1 MHGLQ
6 HYGYFCQTHM
16 RHKHTFPSAD
26 YVYHGAGAGLQAK
39 RAAHAAIEETGVTA
53 AFPIM
58 ATKHNTWEAVT
69 AIDRIQPSI
78 RPTSAAK
85 IKASKV
91 TSTDTYVAHAHGLC
105 SIFTAY
111 APCPQTLTLSLVA
124 L

>member
-1 MHGLQ
+1 M
-6 HYGYFCQTHM
+6 
-16 RHKHTFPSAD
+16 
-26 YVYHGAGAGLQAK
+26 QAK
-39 RAAHAAIEETGVTA
+39 RAPHAAIEEAGVTT

-91 TSTDTYVAHAHGLC
+91 PLACRTSTRQVSWPCLRFLLCELCQIGL
-105 SIFTAY
+105 AEG
-111 APCPQTLTLSLVA
+111 LSVLHRSCKHSLRSNVV
-124 L
+124 